1 MSEEQLREKQRFDA
15 HLRRL
20 SERVYP
26 AVEDGFDR
34 ELTKLR
40 RVDEDVRSN
49 LDEFF
54 TASLGSSMAKNRFA
68 DVKSNEGTIV
78 RLRET
83 NASGDGTYINANY
96 IDAREKFSVPFVY
109 IATQAPMKNT
119 VLDFWRMVYENDCA
133 FIVMLC
139 AVKENGKG
147 KSETYWPPRGET
159 YDMGL
164 VSVTV
169 VAENVRQDSVHRR
182 MLLRSV
188 RGDEKEVYHMQYV
201 AWPDQGVPQSS
212 ATLMEMIQAI
222 AKSPRSTQSPIV
234 VHCSGGVGRTG
245 VFIGMHIAL
254 AQFQLGQANISIPRI
269 VRFMKACRS
278 GMVRRKDQYLFLY
291 YAVQREMER
300 MILSEKTGVNL
311 LDGRPRLAPTITKP
325 EASPPMAQMASPLIM
340 VMPAP
345 GEHRHFPSLL
355 APFRLGSSAAS
366 PERRSAPI
374 QIVNP
379 RNADQDAAAMENYLQ
394 RASPLSSSQPRSA
407 SASAN
412 IQFEP
417 VTFESP
423 RPQWMQPQPPS
434 QSQSLSLSLLPQNSP
449 PTNLPITLQRE
460 PELSQWRHINA
471 FQSSVS
477 QASENVAPLTRPSSL
492 LQEELLRQ
500 QQANRIKR
508 FSPSLACHTNPGASF
523 TGMAS
528 NKF

>member
-1 MSEEQLREKQRFDA
+1 MSEEQLKEKQRFDA
-15 HLRRL
+15 HLRQL

-34 ELTKLR
+34 ELAKLR

-49 LDEFF
+49 LDEFY
-54 TASLGSSMAKNRFA
+54 TASLGSSMAKNRFS
-68 DVKSNEGTIV
+68 DVKPNEGTIV
-78 RLRET
+78 RLREIS
-83 NASGDGTYINANY
+83 ASGDGTYINANY
-96 IDAREKFSVPFVY
+96 IDARKKFNVPFVY

-147 KSETYWPPRGET
+147 KSETYWLRRGET

-169 VAENVRQDSVHRR
+169 VAENAREDLVHRR
-182 MLLRSV
+182 LLLRSV
-188 RGDEKEVYHMQYV
+188 RGDEKEVYQMQYV
-201 AWPDQGVPQSS
+201 AWPDQGVPESS
-212 ATLMEMIQAI
+212 ATLMEIIQAI

-254 AQFQLGQANISIPRI
+254 AQFQLGQASISIPRI

-311 LDGRPRLAPTITKP
+311 LEGRPRLVPTVTKT
-325 EASPPMAQMASPLIM
+325 EASPPTARMASPLIM
-340 VMPAP
+340 AMPAP
-345 GEHRHFPSLL
+345 DGHRHFRNLL
-355 APFRLGSSAAS
+355 APFRSGSSVTS
-366 PERRSAPI
+366 PMRRSAPTAI
-374 QIVNP
+374 TNSRQTDEDV
-379 RNADQDAAAMENYLQ
+379 AAMENYLY
-394 RASPLSSSQPRSA
+394 RASPASSMPRSGSTSIRDEHAPFEA
-407 SASAN
+407 SHV
-412 IQFEP
+412 QQLP
-417 VTFESP
+417 
-423 RPQWMQPQPPS
+423 QPQPS
-434 QSQSLSLSLLPQNSP
+434 QSPNMS
-449 PTNLPITLQRE
+449 PTNLATTIPRE
-460 PELSQWRHINA
+460 PEPQWRQRSL
-471 FQSSVS
+471 FRSSASHV
-477 QASENVAPLTRPSSL
+477 SENVTPLTHPSSR
-492 LQEELLRQ
+492 LQEELSRQ

-508 FSPSLACHTNPGASF
+508 FSPSSAYRANLALSLAGAVPNEF
-523 TGMAS
+523 
-528 NKF
+528 